1 VSAEG
6 KNGGQVRGQAPAKT
20 HAERKKVLSVSR
32 RQKWWPSKKKANWA
46 PGPCANFQE
55 ITMENMP
62 VLPLEES

>member
-1 VSAEG
+1 MQKE
-6 KNGGQVRGQAPAKT
+6 
-20 HAERKKVLSVSR
+20 KKVLSVSR

>member
-1 VSAEG
+1 MQEG
-6 KNGGQVRGQAPAKT
+6 ERRKEFKNGVL
-20 HAERKKVLSVSR
+20 VLSG
-32 RQKWWPSKKKANWA
+32 SKKKANWA

>member
-1 VSAEG
+1 MQKEKSPECQPKA
-6 KNGGQVRGQAPAKT
+6 
-20 HAERKKVLSVSR
+20 
-32 RQKWWPSKKKANWA
+32 KWWPSKKKANWA